1 MSTIASNQPMRFVIL
16 GVAVI
21 LEGIAVISVVMG
33 IALVPGALYGN
44 VISVAVFVLPGIIGL
59 LSRRLE
65 AAILLAVMPFWA
77 LAVVFLAIGAPLWNV
92 DLYSIGLI
100 ANRAA
105 GPSVMLI
112 VLALLG
118 WLLRRLIFGR
128 RATSVQI

>member
-1 MSTIASNQPMRFVIL
+1 MSTVAGNQPMRFVIL

-44 VISVAVFVLPGIIGL
+44 VISVAVFVLPGVIGL

-65 AAILLAVMPFWA
+65 VAILLAVLPFWA
-77 LAVVFLAIGAPLWNV
+77 LAVVFLAIDAPLWNV

-105 GPSVMLI
+105 GPSVMLV
-112 VLALLG
+112 VLASLG
-118 WLLRRLIFGR
+118 WLLRRLLFGR